1 MSADTDRL
9 ARVAALR
16 ETLATDAD
24 CAAMAQ
30 RIDDQLCALGMR
42 LCALHPEKRDVTGRQ
57 LNSARIALADT
68 LRFLGIDG
76 ATNGG
81 AS

>member
-24 CAAMAQ
+24 CAALAQ
-30 RIDDQLCALGMR
+30 
-42 LCALHPEKRDVTGRQ
+42 HT
-57 LNSARIALADT
+57 AREVC
-68 LRFLGIDG
+68 
-76 ATNGG
+76 
-81 AS
+81 S